1 MTREKN
7 EEAKKQGWLV
17 LDNGTILF
25 PRIFTETPCKNH
37 AMVGRFCRF
46 TPCKFKHG
54 SFPGDYPKAD
64 QKVICHLVDNTQ
76 GAKFARCVKASDLA
90 ELRSPKPAGATP
102 GDKITSS
109 SA

>member
-1 MTREKN
+1 MDT
-7 EEAKKQGWLV
+7 GI
-17 LDNGTILF
+17 ILF
-25 PRIFTETPCKNH
+25 PNVLTETPCKNH

-46 TPCKFKHG
+46 NPCKFKHG
-54 SFPGDYPKAD
+54 QFPGDYKQAD

-90 ELRSPKPAGATP
+90 NLRTPKPAGESP
-102 GDKITSS
+102 GDTTTAS